1 MTKPRLPRQPQPQ
14 RQDRP
19 LALAAYASWAAVAV
33 YVILRF
39 NAVQHALG
47 SGPEA
52 LVGAIR
58 FVAVLGVPLAVIGA
72 ALAVLAFARA
82 EPRLWVAVGA
92 FAVCGVILVISYLEL
107 SGKLVGVLADKLPGV
122 EAAPP

>member
-1 MTKPRLPRQPQPQ
+1 
-14 RQDRP
+14 
-19 LALAAYASWAAVAV
+19 LAAYASWAAVAV

-39 NAVQHALG
+39 NAVQQALG

-52 LVGAIR
+52 VVGAMR

-72 ALAVLAFARA
+72 ALAVLAFARG

-107 SGKLVGVLADKLPGV
+107 SGKLVGALADKLPGV
-122 EAAPP
+122 EVAPR